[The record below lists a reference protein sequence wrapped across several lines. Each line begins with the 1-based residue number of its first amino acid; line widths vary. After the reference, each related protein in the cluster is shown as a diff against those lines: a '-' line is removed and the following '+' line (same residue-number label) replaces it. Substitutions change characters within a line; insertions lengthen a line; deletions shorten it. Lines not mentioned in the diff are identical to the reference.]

1 VRHSFKVSSI
11 LLLAVILFLSSC
23 SAYSEGISEN
33 DNNSAKPVEG
43 AQAGKEHGLEGSS
56 GVSALEELQYSF
68 RNIASSVLPVVVQIN
83 VVEVVTQQT
92 PEGVSP
98 WDFFFGPSPD
108 SPEGG
113 TPEEREFRRP
123 GLGSGVIVR
132 KDGKKVYVLT
142 NNHVVGEAD
151 EISILLH
158 DQRTFTGKLVG
169 KDVRKDLAL
178 VVFETKDDVP
188 VAVLGDSDTLQ
199 VGDWAVAVGNP
210 LGLESTVTVGI
221 ISALGR
227 RGGPGSNISDFIQT
241 DAAINPGNS
250 GGALV
255 NIKGEVIGINTWI
268 ASTTG
273 SYIGFGFAI
282 PINNA
287 KKDIEDF
294 IKHGAVQYGWLG
306 VSIRDPL
313 DSMRTKM
320 MLEGINGGMTI
331 NVYKGSPADKG
342 GILPGDYVT
351 SINGREIKNANDLV
365 LVVGDLPAGKA
376 AEFDVIRYGKEV
388 KLSVKIAVRDEEKKI
403 ISRSKNMW
411 PGMLA
416 ISSKDAAA
424 GSNVKQEPFEGVQ
437 IVIVYSDSPAAIA
450 GLKQGDIIKEIN
462 DSKIS
467 NVLEFFKA
475 LNDKEKKEI
484 RFRIERQDTELSI
497 GLFR

>member
-1 VRHSFKVSSI
+1 MKQSFKDRII
-11 LLLAVILFLSSC
+11 LFLAVILFFSSC
-23 SAYSEGISEN
+23 SAYSEGIAEN
-33 DNNSAKPVEG
+33 SNNTVKPVEG
-43 AQAGKEHGLEGSS
+43 AQAGKDQGLEGSS

-68 RNIASSVLPVVVQIN
+68 RSIASSVLPVVVQIN

-98 WDFFFGPSPD
+98 WDFFFGPGPNSPD
-108 SPEGG
+108 KGAPQ
-113 TPEEREFRRP
+113 EREFRRP

-169 KDVRKDLAL
+169 KDERKDLAL
-178 VVFETKDDVP
+178 VVFESKDDIP
-188 VAVLGDSDTLQ
+188 VAVLGASDALM

-227 RGGPGSNISDFIQT
+227 RGGPGNNISDFIQT

-255 NIKGEVIGINTWI
+255 NLKGQVIGINTWI

-294 IKHGAVQYGWLG
+294 IEHGAVQYGWLG

-313 DSMRTKM
+313 PGMRSEM
-320 MLEGINGGMTI
+320 ILEGIDGGMAI

-342 GILPGDYVT
+342 DIQPGDYIT
-351 SINGREIKNANDLV
+351 SINGRKIKDANDLV
-365 LVVGDLPAGKA
+365 LVVGDLPAKEV
-376 AEFDVIRYGKEV
+376 AEFDVIRNGKEV
-388 KLSVKIAVRDEEKKI
+388 ELSVKIAVREEEQEI
-403 ISRSKNMW
+403 ISQSKNMW
-411 PGMLA
+411 PGMLT
-416 ISSKDAAA
+416 ISSKDAAMS
-424 GSNVKQEPFEGVQ
+424 SNVKQEPFEGVQ
-437 IVIVYSDSPAAIA
+437 IVVVYNDSPAAIA
-450 GLKQGDIIKEIN
+450 GLKQSDIIKEIN
-462 DSKIS
+462 DIKI
-467 NVLEFFKA
+467 NNALEFFKA
-475 LNDKEKKEI
+475 INDKEKEEI
-484 RFRIERQDTELSI
+484 RFKISRQDTELSI

>member
-1 VRHSFKVSSI
+1 M
-11 LLLAVILFLSSC
+11 
-23 SAYSEGISEN
+23 
-33 DNNSAKPVEG
+33 
-43 AQAGKEHGLEGSS
+43 
-56 GVSALEELQYSF
+56 
-68 RNIASSVLPVVVQIN
+68 
-83 VVEVVTQQT
+83 
-92 PEGVSP
+92 
-98 WDFFFGPSPD
+98 
-108 SPEGG
+108 
-113 TPEEREFRRP
+113 
-123 GLGSGVIVR
+123 IVR
-132 KDGKKVYVLT
+132 KDGKKIYVLT

-151 EISILLH
+151 EISILMH

-169 KDVRKDLAL
+169 KDERKDLAL

-199 VGDWAVAVGNP
+199 VGYWAVAVGNP

-255 NIKGEVIGINTWI
+255 NLQGEVIGINTWI

-294 IKHGAVQYGWLG
+294 IEHGAVQYGWLG

-313 DSMRTKM
+313 LSMRSEM
-320 MLEGINGGMTI
+320 RLEDINGGMAI

-342 GILPGDYVT
+342 GIQPGDYIT
-351 SINGREIKNANDLV
+351 GINGREIKDANDLV
-365 LVVGDLPAGKA
+365 LVVGDLPAGKS

-388 KLSVKIAVRDEEKKI
+388 ELSVKIAVREEEQKI

-411 PGMLA
+411 PGMLTV
-416 ISSKDAAA
+416 SSQDAAT

-437 IVIVYSDSPAAIA
+437 IVIVYNDSPAAIA

-484 RFRIERQDTELSI
+484 RFKIVRQDTELSI

>member
-1 VRHSFKVSSI
+1 MRHSFKAGFI
-11 LLLAVILFLSSC
+11 LLSAVIIFFSSC
-23 SAYSEGISEN
+23 SAYSEGTAEN
-33 DNNSAKPVEG
+33 SSNSVKPVEG
-43 AQAGKEHGLEGSS
+43 AQSGKDQGLEGLS

-68 RNIASSVLPVVVQIN
+68 RSIASSVLPVVVQIN
-83 VVEVVTQQT
+83 VVEVITQQT

-98 WDFFFGPSPD
+98 WDFFFKPGPN
-108 SPEGG
+108 SPEGE
-113 TPEEREFRRP
+113 TPQQKEFRRP

-151 EISILLH
+151 EISVMLH
-158 DQRTFTGKLVG
+158 DQRTFKGKLVG
-169 KDVRKDLAL
+169 KDERKDLAL

-188 VAVLGDSDTLQ
+188 VAVLGDSDSLQ

-255 NIKGEVIGINTWI
+255 NIRGEVIGINTWI

-273 SYIGFGFAI
+273 TYIGFGFAI

-313 DSMRTKM
+313 PSMRSEM
-320 MLEGINGGMTI
+320 MLEDINGGMAI
-331 NVYKGSPADKG
+331 NVYKGSPE
-342 GILPGDYVT
+342 I
-351 SINGREIKNANDLV
+351 GRASC
-365 LVVGDLPAGKA
+365 
-376 AEFDVIRYGKEV
+376 R
-388 KLSVKIAVRDEEKKI
+388 
-403 ISRSKNMW
+403 
-411 PGMLA
+411 
-416 ISSKDAAA
+416 
-424 GSNVKQEPFEGVQ
+424 
-437 IVIVYSDSPAAIA
+437 
-450 GLKQGDIIKEIN
+450 
-462 DSKIS
+462 
-467 NVLEFFKA
+467 
-475 LNDKEKKEI
+475 
-484 RFRIERQDTELSI
+484 ERV
-497 GLFR
+497 